1 MTVFRFF
8 LLVVVGWVLCTVKDA
23 GQASSQSKTCQGV
36 TKAKIR
42 LDSDCSSATRFFF
55 FFFLTGKWQV
65 VIFYVNTK

>member
-1 MTVFRFF
+1 MTVFRF

-23 GQASSQSKTCQGV
+23 GQASTQYKTYQGV
-36 TKAKIR
+36 TKAKIW

-55 FFFLTGKWQV
+55 FFLTKKWQV